1 VKCFA
6 HKSSGLRVTLAGCR
20 AFTFS
25 EILIAST
32 VFLMVVGGVL
42 IANSV
47 GLRMMSL
54 TQPKLAVTG
63 RIRNTVAQLYSDI
76 SSAKFVRVGNGN
88 GNLTGFTNIAVPNPK
103 EGNAIELYTTND
115 TSIFVRYFRDAAD
128 KKLKRMTSSATNAT
142 VVANAISNNIVFRA
156 EDFSGTVLTTN
167 EEVNM
172 VVGIRLQF
180 YQLDGSGTLLG
191 GNNYLDGS
199 GTPVGAGY
207 YYKSF
212 MLTNRIAH
220 RAR

>member
-6 HKSSGLRVTLAGCR
+6 HKSSGLRATLPGCR
-20 AFTFS
+20 AFTFT
-25 EILIAST
+25 ELIIAST
-32 VFLMVVGGVL
+32 VFLMAVGGVL

-47 GLRMMSL
+47 GMQMMSL

-63 RIRNTVAQLYSDI
+63 RTRNTVAQLYSDI
-76 SSAKFVRVGNGN
+76 SSAKFVRVGN

-115 TSIFVRYFRDAAD
+115 TTLFVRYFRDAAD

-142 VVANAISNNIVFRA
+142 VVANAISNSIVFRA
-156 EDFSGTVLTTN
+156 EDLSGNVQTN
-167 EEVNM
+167 EEINM
-172 VVGIRLQF
+172 VVAIRLQY
-180 YQLDGSGTLLG
+180 YQLDGSGTLVG
-191 GNNYLDGS
+191 GYNYLDGS
-199 GTPVGAGY
+199 GTPVGAGS

-212 MLTNRIAH
+212 TLTNRIAH